1 MLKEL
6 DLKNAYR
13 VTPTGL
19 YLISTA
25 YQGKRNVQF
34 AFRALGIGD
43 EPPLLLIGIQNGN
56 FSREVIQK
64 SGEFVINVCSTEQLR
79 AVDKSRDMSGRN
91 VEDKF
96 VTLGLETLP
105 AKVVQA
111 PLVKG
116 CHANVELRLP
126 LINLA
131 ATPIGIL
138 GPLRGTVY
146 FGIAGAK
153 FKGEDYAFSTRE
165 PGYSYVSDP
174 IFGAPVTG
182 WRLQDGRASWGFG
195 LQLFFLGYPL
205 HFDWTKYTDFATT
218 SKGWDFGFWIGYDF

>member
-6 DLKNAYR
+6 ALANAYR

-43 EPPLLLIGIQNGN
+43 DPPLLVIGIQEAN

-64 SGEFVINVCSTEQLR
+64 SGEFVINICSENQLH
-79 AVDKSRDMSGRN
+79 AVDKSRNLSGRD

-96 VTLGLETLP
+96 IALGMNTIP
-105 AKVVQA
+105 AKHVQA

-116 CHANVELRLP
+116 CHANVECKMVNSLELEGLHLFVGQALASYMDDQVQPVARLAGKTFR
-126 LINLA
+126 LDG
-131 ATPIGIL
+131 PI
-138 GPLRGTVY
+138 
-146 FGIAGAK
+146 
-153 FKGEDYAFSTRE
+153 
-165 PGYSYVSDP
+165 
-174 IFGAPVTG
+174 
-182 WRLQDGRASWGFG
+182 
-195 LQLFFLGYPL
+195 
-205 HFDWTKYTDFATT
+205 
-218 SKGWDFGFWIGYDF
+218 